1 MARSTA
7 ARRSA
12 LTFGE
17 PRSTSETRDLE
28 TPARS
33 ATSRMVGRAAEVL
46 GGPGCPA
53 LAAIQTSVVAFVPY
67 WNDLLRVSVAY
78 RRPGAPAGREPTR
91 FPAREPAGKEPRVP
105 PPTQEGRR

>member
-46 GGPGCPA
+46 GGPGCLA
-53 LAAIQTSVVAFVPY
+53 LAAIQTSVVAFGPY

-78 RRPGAPAGREPTR
+78 RRPGGAGRPRTNAL
-91 FPAREPAGKEPRVP
+91 PGQGKSLVCHRLRKKV
-105 PPTQEGRR
+105 G